1 LTTYGLTPFG
11 FWRKPLERIIVE
23 LEEDLRAELGEE
35 LNTKS
40 GPMHQFIGTFASP
53 LAEQWE
59 LLEAA
64 SASIDRNSAEGAFLD
79 AIGALTGTAR
89 DAARP
94 STVTLTLTFSGA
106 ATVPAGSVVSRASD
120 STVRFV
126 TLTQVVKGSAGAE
139 TVEAECEDDGAT
151 EAPAGTLTVIETPVS
166 GWASVTNAA
175 DAVLGAATELDE
187 AYRVRQVAEL
197 EASGAGTIDTI
208 RARVLRVDGVID
220 VLAYENRTAVVDGD
234 GRPPYSFEIVVWDGA
249 VPAADDQDIADAIW
263 ATQPASGRSYGTTSQ
278 AVVDEAGGA
287 QTVHFARVTKRS
299 AYLEIQIDVST
310 AAGWV
315 SGHADTLKTALAT
328 WGDANLGV
336 ADDVIRSKVTCVVHD
351 TIASVVNVTAV
362 LTGWVASPLTAA
374 DLSVGVREVA
384 DLDTSR
390 IVVTANV
397 LP

>member
-1 LTTYGLTPFG
+1 MTTYGLTAAG
-11 FWRKPLERIIVE
+11 FWRKPLERIVVE

-53 LAEQWE
+53 ISEAWE

-64 SASIDRNSAEGAFLD
+64 AASIDRNAAEGALLD
-79 AIGALTGTAR
+79 AIGSLTGTAR

-126 TLTQVVKGSAGAE
+126 TLVDVVMGAAGTA
-139 TVEAECEDDGAT
+139 TVAAECEADGAT

-166 GWASVTNAA
+166 GWTAATNAA
-175 DAVLGAATELDE
+175 DATLGAAEELDE

-197 EASGAGTIDTI
+197 EASGAGTVDTI
-208 RARVLRVDGVID
+208 RARVLRVDGVLD
-220 VLAYENRTAVVDGD
+220 VLGYENRTAVTDGD

-249 VPAADDQDIADAIW
+249 TPAASNQDLADAIW
-263 ATQPASGRSYGTTSQ
+263 ATQPATGRSYGATSQ
-278 AVVDEAGGA
+278 TVVDGAGNT
-287 QTVHFARVTKRS
+287 QTVKFARVTKRN
-299 AYLEIQIDVST
+299 AYIEIQADVST
-310 AAGWV
+310 ADCWL
-315 SGHADTLKTALAT
+315 SGHADTLKTALAA

-336 ADDVIRSKVTCVVHD
+336 ADDVIRSKLTCVVHD

-384 DLDTSR
+384 DLDTAR
-390 IVVTANV
+390 ITITVNV